1 MKIAVLSPLFSR
13 SSALVAELKTHFSD
27 VRLNVENCL
36 NTPQDIVS
44 FLEDADGAIVGRE
57 LIDEAILAQ
66 TPSLKIISRYGVGL
80 DNLDVEAMKKR
91 GIALGWSGGT
101 NANSVA
107 EITLGFMLSLIR
119 NLHISTTLLKEG
131 IWKVNGGRELGG
143 KTIGLFGFGHI
154 SKRVIELLAPFSC
167 TILVYNRTHNED
179 EAKRYGIR
187 FTSKEEILEKADII
201 SIHLPLT
208 AESHGMFSNKEFEC
222 MRRDAFMINTARG
235 GIIDEEALK
244 VALKT
249 GQIAGA
255 ALEAFEKEP
264 VEDTELISL
273 PNLIC
278 TPHLGG
284 NSKES
289 ILNMGY
295 SSIGHLKDF
304 FKV

>member
-154 SKRVIELLAPFSC
+154 SKRIIELLAPFSC

-222 MRRDAFMINTARG
+222 MRRNAFMINTARG

-304 FKV
+304 FQ